1 MAVVSVADVENLRD
15 IFAAMQA
22 SYTLAKDE
30 FERNIVELDNLYTQA
45 ERDHLDAVKN
55 LELAESNVNN
65 CASRLEKKEYELSC
79 SYDNLASAREC
90 LTDAESCYGYE

>member
-1 MAVVSVADVENLRD
+1 MAVVSVADVENLQD
-15 IFAAMQA
+15 IFVAMQA
-22 SYTLAKDE
+22 SYTLAKEE

-65 CASRLEKKEYELSC
+65 CASCLEEKEYELSYA
-79 SYDNLASAREC
+79 YDNLISAREG
-90 LTDAESCYGYE
+90 LADAESSYGYE